1 MVYGLGYDL
10 GTKVPGHSIPSKII
24 EKAPGTE
31 GVQGLLRADRD

>member
-10 GTKVPGHSIPSKII
+10 GTKVPGHCTPSKIK
-24 EKAPGTE
+24 EAPGTE